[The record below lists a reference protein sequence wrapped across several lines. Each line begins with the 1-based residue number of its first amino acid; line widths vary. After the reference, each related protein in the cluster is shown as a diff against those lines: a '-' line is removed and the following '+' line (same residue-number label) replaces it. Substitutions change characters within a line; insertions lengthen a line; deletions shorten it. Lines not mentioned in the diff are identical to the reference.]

1 MQLGEAEAGQNQ
13 MQAIN
18 KCKGV
23 IQDQNSKLQYVEQ
36 AYYYLFEEWA

>member
-1 MQLGEAEAGQNQ
+1 MQLGEAEARQNQ

-23 IQDQNSKLQYVEQ
+23 IQDQNSKLQNVGQ
-36 AYYYLFEEWA
+36 GVLLSF